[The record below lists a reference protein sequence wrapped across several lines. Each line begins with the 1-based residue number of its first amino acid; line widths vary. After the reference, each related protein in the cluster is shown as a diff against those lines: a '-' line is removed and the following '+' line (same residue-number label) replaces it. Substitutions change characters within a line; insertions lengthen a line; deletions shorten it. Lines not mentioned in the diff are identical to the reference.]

1 MAKIVSLVKTLCRLV
16 ATTSIASQKIKPF
29 SLSLS
34 ITNCRRHVNKQSS
47 FQRPGLFAFSLG
59 VTRAVFA
66 STVYERSAVHFTV
79 ARRRSITIGVRDLY
93 GMPHIQLS
101 TPAVDRQRCKDIARH
116 GGLPARSCVQSL
128 VDKIFGKNAST
139 ISTLGARHLPSVLPL
154 QLAPCQH
161 SNGRSR
167 YKKSSV

>member
-1 MAKIVSLVKTLCRLV
+1 LSACSDYKHRIT
-16 ATTSIASQKIKPF
+16 KIKPF
-29 SLSLS
+29 SLSLSLSLS

-139 ISTLGARHLPSVLPL
+139 ICTLGARHRTVLPL